1 VATALLV
8 VTVRTQ
14 APPPVAFEAASLKP
28 ADPATPQQLIQFQPG
43 GRRSVVNIPLRGPIT
58 TAYSIQATQLV
69 GAPAWV
75 NNDRWNVTA
84 KLPDNLPPVPP
95 GAGPTGHGVTALRAL
110 LVDRFKLKVHTEMK
124 EMDIY
129 HLVLAREDRK
139 LGPELKQA
147 SDDCTPEGL
156 ARRKALP
163 PEQQKPMFCGIQN
176 RGIGSWR

>member
-14 APPPVAFEAASLKP
+14 AGPPVAFEAASLKP

-95 GAGPTGHGVTALRAL
+95 GAGPMRPSALAL
-110 LVDRFKLKVHTEMK
+110 T
-124 EMDIY
+124 
-129 HLVLAREDRK
+129 
-139 LGPELKQA
+139 
-147 SDDCTPEGL
+147 
-156 ARRKALP
+156 
-163 PEQQKPMFCGIQN
+163 N
-176 RGIGSWR
+176 